1 MKNYEL
7 LRKKIESRYRR
18 NSDLAKELGISEQSL
33 CAKLNGKV
41 SFSQNEME
49 KLLELLNI
57 KDREIR
63 NTFFSNNKVEK

>member
-33 CAKLNGKV
+33 SAKLNGKV